1 MDEGFLVFLCLPM
14 VSSNASACSNAD
26 RAACCGVSLSTS
38 RLIMIAC
45 MTITAMVSLLVKK
58 VLIEFPF
65 RLVGIV

>member
-1 MDEGFLVFLCLPM
+1 
-14 VSSNASACSNAD
+14 
-26 RAACCGVSLSTS
+26 VSLSTS